1 MSAIDFIQVSKRIC
15 ENQIIDQFNLHIP
28 ESSFVSL
35 LGPSGCGK
43 SSLVRI
49 LAGLDRH
56 TSGEALL
63 DGKPITGPGQDRG
76 MVFQGYSLFPWLT
89 VKKNVM
95 FGPAMNGRGDAEKDA
110 LLDRIAALQ
119 RTLDKR
125 SLADE
130 LAGER
135 ALLAR
140 DRYLTQRLLQDEH
153 GKPALDLRGPDFA
166 QQWERLPLRVKD
178 AARPAVWTVLGQVR
192 QAPFS
197 WERLR
202 GRKPV

>member
-1 MSAIDFIQVSKRIC
+1 MDDHQ
-15 ENQIIDQFNLHIP
+15 ETT
-28 ESSFVSL
+28 
-35 LGPSGCGK
+35 
-43 SSLVRI
+43 
-49 LAGLDRH
+49 LA
-56 TSGEALL
+56 EIL
-63 DGKPITGPGQDRG
+63 DGKGVPFTVDGATFLVRPPTTEEYDDAIAMERL
-76 MVFQGYSLFPWLT
+76 MRRRWL
-89 VKKNVM
+89 
-95 FGPAMNGRGDAEKDA
+95 GDPALQAMKDEPCSQQERDLYEAMIKDADKRFRETEDGSPEKDA

-119 RTLDKR
+119 RTLEKR
-125 SLADE
+125 TLADE

-153 GKPALDLRGPDFA
+153 GKPALDLRAPDFA

-197 WERLR
+197 WDRLR
-202 GRKPV
+202 GRRPA